1 MNVLLL
7 GNGFDIY
14 HYLPTKYHNFLN
26 VANFLRDHYTESQ
39 KFIGDVF
46 SDNRLQNN
54 DSYISKC
61 YKEHQEVYDT
71 IVLSPEKARKIIELC
86 SDNLWFSYFTKSFNK
101 DVGWIDFEKEIA
113 YVLKVFY
120 KFLHNVS
127 TVPHMPNGEP
137 DTYYVLNHF
146 GFFLNTTTDGYIG
159 LKTTKIKDAYIYEY
173 PSGSKHMVVN
183 KDLIISCLTMMLND
197 VAKALKLYLD
207 CFVNITLERIN
218 KEPKIKKC
226 KAIAHIDHTI
236 SFNYTHTY
244 EKIYSNNKIYHLH
257 GDVNKKIILG
267 VNPDTHDNIEE
278 IDTSFV
284 AFKKYY
290 QRTLFETDY
299 EYFEL
304 INDLN
309 ESNEDIYLTVMG
321 HSLDITD
328 KDIIMELFEH
338 ANEIYVLYHSEG
350 AKKDYISNLIKIFG
364 KSGFDDLKR
373 NKKLTFYSLDSDFS
387 DFAKRLGGNSNDEF
401 ISQYLNLV

>member
-1 MNVLLL
+1 MKKKYLFDEDFGKVL
-7 GNGFDIY
+7 
-14 HYLPTKYHNFLN
+14 
-26 VANFLRDHYTESQ
+26 
-39 KFIGDVF
+39 
-46 SDNRLQNN
+46 
-54 DSYISKC
+54 
-61 YKEHQEVYDT
+61 
-71 IVLSPEKARKIIELC
+71 
-86 SDNLWFSYFTKSFNK
+86 
-101 DVGWIDFEKEIA
+101 
-113 YVLKVFY
+113 
-120 KFLHNVS
+120 
-127 TVPHMPNGEP
+127 
-137 DTYYVLNHF
+137 
-146 GFFLNTTTDGYIG
+146 
-159 LKTTKIKDAYIYEY
+159 
-173 PSGSKHMVVN
+173 
-183 KDLIISCLTMMLND
+183 
-197 VAKALKLYLD
+197 
-207 CFVNITLERIN
+207 
-218 KEPKIKKC
+218 
-226 KAIAHIDHTI
+226 

-284 AFKKYY
+284 VFKKYY

-299 EYFEL
+299 EYFAL

-338 ANEIYVLYHSEG
+338 VNEIYVLYHSEE

-387 DFAKRLGGNSNDEF
+387 DFAKRLEGNSNDEF